1 MFRKQKGSNTHT
13 ASGFP
18 WFVSSTKP
26 GAKDTQGFHTFSCSS
41 QNELTAYNSTTK
53 ISTSTSIM
61 FMCRFAP
68 MEQTVSSVN
77 VTMLSNSK
85 HISNLISV
93 DRCAGGVTLS
103 NCVQEEEGRAVT
115 LEKRRKIVIA
125 HHHVAV
131 RSVQAIC

>member
-1 MFRKQKGSNTHT
+1 MYRKQKGSNTHT

-93 DRCAGGVTLS
+93 DRCAGGCDTQQLCS
-103 NCVQEEEGRAVT
+103 RR
-115 LEKRRKIVIA
+115 RRKSCNIGKEKKN
-125 HHHVAV
+125 
-131 RSVQAIC
+131 RDSTSSCCC